1 MIGAIIKNDIV
12 ENLITL
18 TPQQIPEMSKAL
30 NAEIVDARPYGL
42 NIGDLRTESGW
53 TRNAD
58 GEQIILPLLARKEYD
73 SYSVLSEQYVE
84 TKTKLSSIQERT
96 FYEALSILKGVD
108 GFYDLLPHQI
118 ELLREIR
125 IALDGY
131 LNSIQQDTDEINSHL
146 SIIRQWAPYMYYA
159 RNEIRI
165 DPYDNIPYWALHDH
179 TSVEGQELQPHNS
192 PTIWAHYHG
201 ISPKTARPFVAE
213 GHNPY
218 KKDQYCLENDK
229 CYKCLMDNIVYAP
242 SVYPQAW
249 AEVQNK
255 TE

>member
-1 MIGAIIKNDIV
+1 MIGAIVKNNVV

-18 TPQQIPEMSKAL
+18 MPQQIPEMSKAL

-42 NIGDLRTESGW
+42 NIGDLKTESGW
-53 TRNAD
+53 TRNAN
-58 GEQIILPLLARKEYD
+58 GEQIILPLLTRKEYD

-84 TKTKLSSIQERT
+84 AKTQLSSIQERT
-96 FYEALSILKGVD
+96 FHETLSILKGVD

-125 IALDGY
+125 VVLDGY
-131 LNSIQQDTDEINSHL
+131 LNSIQNDTSEINSHL
-146 SIIRQWAPYMYYA
+146 NIIRQWIPYASYA

-165 DPYDNIPYWALHDH
+165 DPYDNIPYWALHNH

-192 PTIWAHYHG
+192 PTVWAHYHG

-218 KKDQYCLENDK
+218 KKDQYCLENNK
-229 CYKCLMDNIVYAP
+229 CYKCLIDNIVYAP

-249 AEVQNK
+249 TEIQDK

>member
-1 MIGAIIKNDIV
+1 MIGAIVKNDIV

-30 NAEIVDARPYGL
+30 SAEIVDARPYGL
-42 NIGDLRTESGW
+42 NIGDLRTELGW

-58 GEQIILPLLARKEYD
+58 GEQIILPLLVRKEYD

-84 TKTKLSSIQERT
+84 AKTQLSSIQERT

-108 GFYDLLPHQI
+108 GTYDLLPYQI

-131 LNSIQQDTDEINSHL
+131 LNSIQQDTSEINSHL
-146 SIIRQWAPYMYYA
+146 DIIRQWVPYVSYA

-179 TSVEGQELQPHNS
+179 TSVEGQELQPHDS
-192 PTIWAHYHG
+192 PTIWTHYHG
-201 ISPKTARPFVAE
+201 ISPKTARPFIAE

-218 KKDQYCLENDK
+218 KKDQYCLENNK

-249 AEVQNK
+249 TEVQAK